1 MMTVVAYR
9 FPQGKLLPT
18 KKPTFAT
25 CKMKKLSIK
34 QWAEE
39 DRPRE
44 KLLSKGASA
53 LSDSELLAILIGSGN
68 DRETAVE
75 LSKRILQKA
84 NNDLHHLGRLEVAD
98 FIDNFRGI
106 GAAKAVTIV
115 AALELGKRRKE
126 TEKPKRERI
135 TSSRSA
141 YDILFPMFA
150 DLAHEE
156 IWALLLDNAN
166 CVIAPIQVSKGG
178 IAATVIDNRLIL
190 REALNRYATGIIL
203 AHNHPSGSCHPSPQD
218 MEMTKKLKEAA
229 RCMDILLQDH
239 IVVAEEDY
247 FSFADNDFL

>member
-1 MMTVVAYR
+1 ME
-9 FPQGKLLPT
+9 
-18 KKPTFAT
+18 
-25 CKMKKLSIK
+25 KLSIK

-44 KLLSKGASA
+44 KLLLKGAPT

-84 NNDLHHLGRLEVAD
+84 DNDLHKLGRLEVTD

-126 TEKPKRERI
+126 TEKPKREKI
-135 TSSRSA
+135 TSSTSA
-141 YDILFPMFA
+141 YNILFPMLA

-156 IWALLLDNAN
+156 VWALLLDSAN
-166 CVIAPIQVSKGG
+166 QVIAPIQVSKGG
-178 IAATVIDNRLIL
+178 ISTTVIDNRLIL
-190 REALNRYATGIIL
+190 REALNRYATSIIL
-203 AHNHPSGSCHPSPQD
+203 AHNHPSGSCKPSPQD
-218 MEMTKKLKEAA
+218 MQTTKKLKEAA
-229 RCMDILLQDH
+229 RCMDILLYDH
-239 IVVAEEDY
+239 LVIAEKEF
-247 FSFADNDFL
+247 FSFADNNLI